1 MRAHFSD
8 VSLPATPKHTK
19 INKKHVK
26 HVAVRELP
34 SSVPDPEP
42 IDTMATQPGAVPADM
57 DACKRESVNDTTIDQ
72 ITITNEID
80 ETSPRHTNSIELENA
95 KDVESREAKNEAQMS
110 SNSTEVVIESP
121 PSDDN
126 YHRNESPPSLELET
140 EKDSDNDCDMNE
152 VNDEF
157 DDFQRNSNELSGD
170 TTSLPSLNFES
181 IRNSPDIKS
190 DEIDEKKS
198 EPDDVN
204 EDTIQPMY
212 PDEQVV
218 TTSSQLF
225 DGEPPP
231 LDTTLESLGSISF
244 QPIEIAGVNPAVVSI
259 GDDFP
264 SENFA
269 FDADFRQFSAFERE
283 NATQLTEKPPY
294 LESKALDADFDDD
307 FGDFEEA
314 PSKLQAPEVG
324 NTLQDAATDFDDD
337 DFGDFNDFQPDT
349 ASVSAPVH
357 TPLADIPKTT
367 SFDLKS
373 ISERFKSILETAFP
387 TNGDDDEDT
396 SNEMGFTSKID
407 HLINGT
413 TMHLK
418 SFENAKALEHQ
429 WTNSTAKSV
438 LIKALGIDGRNIVS
452 AQTIIKGVSVRIK
465 FCMSFQMYG
474 ENWKSPLPRFAANLG
489 YIALEPLKPVAVDN
503 SSVNNN
509 NSRSVAPSKSN
520 ECLNASST
528 EPAIRAERPP
538 DVPAVQFDWN
548 SAGLVN
554 PLDGMNSKKLFEQSF
569 FTHWFLLFIPYRT
582 V

>member
-1 MRAHFSD
+1 MTTYAPRASTALSVHPKTVSPITYHQVSFSFALILHLRAHFSD
-8 VSLPATPKHTK
+8 VSLPATPKHSK

-26 HVAVRELP
+26 HAAVRELP
-34 SSVPDPEP
+34 SSVPDDEP
-42 IDTMATQPGAVPADM
+42 NDKIASQPGAVPADM
-57 DACKRESVNDTTIDQ
+57 DACKIESANDTITDQ

-80 ETSPRHTNSIELENA
+80 ETSPRHTNSIELEHA
-95 KDVESREAKNEAQMS
+95 KDVESREADNEAQINS
-110 SNSTEVVIESP
+110 DSTEMVIESP

-170 TTSLPSLNFES
+170 TTSLPSLNFDS

-204 EDTIQPMY
+204 EDTIQSMFPN
-212 PDEQVV
+212 DQVV
-218 TTSSQLF
+218 TKSSELF
-225 DGEPPP
+225 DGEAPP
-231 LDTTLESLGSISF
+231 LDTTPESLGPISF
-244 QPIEIAGVNPAVVSI
+244 EPIEIADENPAVVAI
-259 GDDFP
+259 GDVFP

-269 FDADFRQFSAFERE
+269 FDADFTQFSAFESG
-283 NATQLTEKPPY
+283 NGNQLTEQSPY
-294 LESKALDADFDDD
+294 LESKAVDAVDFDDD

-314 PSKLQAPEVG
+314 PNKLQALEVG
-324 NTLQDAATDFDDD
+324 NTLQDVAADFDDD
-337 DFGDFNDFQPDT
+337 DFGDFNDFQQDAT
-349 ASVSAPVH
+349 SVPAPVH

-387 TNGDDDEDT
+387 TNGHDAEET
-396 SNEMGFTSKID
+396 STEVGFTSKID

-418 SFENAKALEHQ
+418 NFENAKALQHQ

-452 AQTIIKGVSVRIK
+452 TQTIIKGVSVKNTIMH
-465 FCMSFQMYG
+465 FVS
-474 ENWKSPLPRFAANLG
+474 
-489 YIALEPLKPVAVDN
+489 
-503 SSVNNN
+503 
-509 NSRSVAPSKSN
+509 
-520 ECLNASST
+520 
-528 EPAIRAERPP
+528 
-538 DVPAVQFDWN
+538 DVW
-548 SAGLVN
+548 
-554 PLDGMNSKKLFEQSF
+554 
-569 FTHWFLLFIPYRT
+569 
-582 V
+582 